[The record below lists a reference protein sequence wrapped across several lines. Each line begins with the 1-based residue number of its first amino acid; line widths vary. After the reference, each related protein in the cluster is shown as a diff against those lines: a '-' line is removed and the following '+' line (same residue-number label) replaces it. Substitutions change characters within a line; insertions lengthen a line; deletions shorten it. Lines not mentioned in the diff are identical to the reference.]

1 MAMISRRRFFSGL
14 GAIGASSLLAA
25 HSRAS
30 SQLPVLRATAST
42 AQLTPK
48 GYPQTPVWA
57 FSTEDAATIPGPE
70 IRVKAGG
77 RVTRTLFNELP
88 EPTAVHWHGIRIDNA
103 MDGAAPLTQAA
114 VPTGATFDYDFV
126 CPDPGTYWYHSHNR
140 SREQVARGL
149 AGPLIV
155 EDVEPWLGLPGAAS
169 RELTLVLDDWLL
181 NEDGSIVEGRWDDLH
196 AAAHAGRMGN
206 TATVNGQPYP
216 VFDLRPQERV
226 RLRIINVATDRI
238 MPINLPGLSPKLI
251 ALDGH
256 PVVPRDVET
265 VELAPA
271 QRADIVVD
279 APVSASTQIGL
290 MLDTGRGNQVELASF
305 NIEGE
310 PMAAAQ
316 ETTRPLPSWTTRPR
330 PDLSSAQKEPLLI
343 EGGAMR
349 GMSEAMYHGKT
360 MGFRELTSHGMAWA
374 FNGVA
379 HGMDEPMFEANLGRT
394 ILMELSNR
402 SAFPHGIHVHG
413 HHFTI
418 LTRNG
423 VSDPHKD
430 VRDTVLIGADEVVE
444 IAFVADN
451 PGKWMIHCHM
461 LSHQASGMMGW
472 FKVA

>member
-1 MAMISRRRFFSGL
+1 MISRRSFMSGFS
-14 GAIGASSLLAA
+14 AVGASCLLAP
-25 HSRAS
+25 HSRAN
-30 SQLPVLRATAST
+30 SQLPFLRATAST
-42 AQLTPK
+42 AQLTPE
-48 GYPQTPVWA
+48 GYPSTSVWA
-57 FSTEDAATIPGPE
+57 FSSDGAATIPGPE
-70 IRVKAGG
+70 IRIKAGE
-77 RVTRTLFNELP
+77 RVQRTLMNELP
-88 EPTAVHWHGIRIDNA
+88 QSTAVHWHGIRIDNA
-103 MDGAAPLTQAA
+103 MDGAAPLTQAP
-114 VPTGATFDYDFV
+114 VETGATFDYDFV

-149 AGPLIV
+149 AGSLIV
-155 EDVEPWLGLPGAAS
+155 EDVEPWLGLPGAAT
-169 RELTLVLDDWLL
+169 REITLVLDDWLL

-206 TATVNGQPYP
+206 TATVNGQSFPH
-216 VFDLRPQERV
+216 FGLRPRERV
-226 RLRIINVATDRI
+226 RLRTINVATDRI
-238 MPINLPGLSPKLI
+238 MPISLPGLSPRLI

-256 PVVPRDVET
+256 PVTPRDVEI

-271 QRADIVVD
+271 QRADIVID

-290 MLDTGRGNQVELASF
+290 MLDTGRSNQVEMAAF
-305 NIEGE
+305 QIEGE
-310 PMAAAQ
+310 PVEVAQ
-316 ETTRPLPSWTTRPR
+316 EPVRPLPSWKTLAA
-330 PDLSSAQKEPLLI
+330 PDLSSAKMEPLRI

-349 GMSEAMYHGKT
+349 GMDEAMYHGKT

-379 HGMDEPMFEANLGRT
+379 HGMDDPMFEASLGRT
-394 ILMELSNR
+394 VLMELSNR

-423 VSDPHKD
+423 LSDPNKD